1 MLLCR
6 TPVKPTNACAA
17 AHQGTQMPCG
27 RSSGRSHLHTSC
39 RAANVLTHQT
49 HCCCK
54 ADGTA
59 AAAAR
64 RYVPAKY
71 SCCSCVAAAVLGLPV
86 CYKPYTHAH
95 TVQPAQ
101 RAASTAVFTAQPAP
115 HQNLPASRHAVHIM
129 QQTADTPTTPNCSAD
144 ASDWQL
150 AGKRK
155 KTKEDCAVT
164 ATARANHAA
173 PRLPRNETHPD
184 HACYDTPLSMYN
196 VRRVHSSC

>member
-27 RSSGRSHLHTSC
+27 RSSGRSHMHTSC

-95 TVQPAQ
+95 KLCSQPREQ
-101 RAASTAVFTAQPAP
+101 RAPLSLLHNQHHTRTCLPQGTLFTSC
-115 HQNLPASRHAVHIM
+115 NK
-129 QQTADTPTTPNCSAD
+129 QQTRQ
-144 ASDWQL
+144 QL
-150 AGKRK
+150 QIAARTLQIGSSLANGRRQK
-155 KTKEDCAVT
+155 KI
-164 ATARANHAA
+164 AR
-173 PRLPRNETHPD
+173 
-184 HACYDTPLSMYN
+184 
-196 VRRVHSSC
+196 